1 MKNILKTLC
10 ILSSVLLS
18 AAVTSCVDE
27 RLYIDPEIGE
37 GEATLTASVVFSP
50 VRDVLRGTRA
60 SGNALKHVNT
70 LCVLFYNSEGNLA
83 MKVPQEKLLGL
94 QIENNNNAMAPDTP
108 GDGGHQAESDTPKA
122 TFSIAGIPFGRYR
135 IYAVANMGDLEGY
148 DVSTE
153 ELLKNTPL
161 IWNEDDISANDQ
173 MFGYFT
179 AADNQSSQGF
189 DAPLLAINRSMYPLH
204 AWLKRAASKVT
215 VNVDGSG
222 LYDNVQVWIHS
233 VQVRDIPR
241 YCYLGAD
248 HSVSAHLIS
257 EGEYITYS
265 TVGGQT
271 GKTVTKADPIM
282 LENAH
287 AENAEA
293 LYFYENMQGE
303 GQNKHQSWDGGESIK
318 FPNGNTP
325 GDQGFKDGKEAGTYV
340 QVSGY
345 YKNSEGEGPIIY
357 RFMLGKDTETNYDA
371 QRNYHYKLTLKLKN
385 NANDN
390 DWHIVYDPEPAIIAP
405 NPYFISYTY
414 DQSMNIPLKIVG
426 RRLISLRADIPEDE
440 INKNSWHAINPDGSK
455 PVPTPYW
462 DKATDNPGPWNG
474 FLSLRKTRAA
484 IVGSEYGG
492 TNPTA
497 YTYNKTYWEHNN
509 RGWREYD
516 TSLGKHIDATDGDYT
531 ITTNGGGEWE
541 ARIPLFTRSKQLVPT
556 TGYTGNNPYVAYRR
570 QASIVFTAEIEDAQ
584 GAVRTVKTPVT
595 IQQMRRIVNPTGIWR
610 SKDCADPFHVVM
622 MVQEGEQATEF
633 KPLESAGP
641 WVAVIKNGDWFDL
654 EPTEGKSQ
662 KNPDGTISGKSGS
675 TVDFTFRPKGTTST
689 PRSGIIKIYYNNYTC
704 IHLIF
709 VRQGYAPVSFP
720 GSTTKWHSFNLVTPT
735 EEAAD
740 PVIEGSYFKQF
751 NTDFPIAA
759 SNNTAEW
766 FDKNGAER
774 YFAIAGSSDS
784 KKWADIR
791 TSKTA
796 WDTFTID
803 GKTCR
808 LPKKADFDAITG
820 NSNTIY
826 GYGVLYTDQSSTVAE
841 SVKDA
846 YEARDAGNLN
856 GKGMRGVFVCDTIT
870 GTNLFFPIGASGYG
884 RFKQLSPTERYNRQ
898 RAGWAGVV
906 QYANRYK
913 YFPET
918 DTDGAAG
925 YPVRYK
931 PLFWD
936 LWERPGA
943 LYWLAPDESEKYGL
957 DINYYTYDFNVGTHD
972 NLGIGKWEGWAG
984 GPDPSGTDAILLR
997 LVED

>member
-1 MKNILKTLC
+1 MKKILQSFLIST
-10 ILSSVLLS
+10 IMLLP
-18 AAVTSCVDE
+18 VFFTSCVDE
-27 RLYIDPEIGE
+27 RLGIDPEIGE

-50 VRDVLRGTRA
+50 VRDALNGTRA
-60 SGNALKHVNT
+60 SGSALKHVNS
-70 LCVLFYNSEGNLA
+70 LCVLLYDTEGRLA
-83 MKVPQEKLLGL
+83 MKVPQSELKDL
-94 QIENNNNAMAPDTP
+94 QISNNNNSMAPDAP

-122 TFSIAGIPFGRYR
+122 SFSITGIPFGRYK

-153 ELLKNTPL
+153 NLLKETPL
-161 IWNEDDISANDQ
+161 IWNEDDISSNDQ

-179 AADNQSSQGF
+179 PADNQSSQGF
-189 DAPLLAINRSMYPLH
+189 DAPIIAVNRSMYPLH

-222 LYDNVQVWIHS
+222 LYPNVQVWIHS
-233 VQVRDIPR
+233 VQVRDISR
-241 YCYLGAD
+241 YCYLGKD

-265 TVGGQT
+265 DAGGKT
-271 GKTVTKADPIM
+271 GKTVTKADPMM

-287 AENAEA
+287 AENADA

-318 FPNGNTP
+318 YPNGNTP
-325 GDQGFKDGKEAGTYV
+325 GDKGFKDGKEAGTYV

-345 YKNSEGEGPIIY
+345 YKNAEGEGPIIY

-426 RRLISLRADIPEDE
+426 RRLISLRADIPEDD
-440 INKNSWHAINPDGSK
+440 INKNSWHAVNNDGSK

-492 TNPTA
+492 TDPTA
-497 YTYNKTYWEHNN
+497 YTYNKSYWTKHN

-516 TSLGKHIDATDGDYT
+516 TSLGKHEDAVDGDYT

-556 TGYTGNNPYVAYRR
+556 TGYTGNNPYFAYRR
-570 QASIVFTAEIEDAQ
+570 QASIVFTAEIEDTQ
-584 GAVRTVKTPVT
+584 GNIRKVT
-595 IQQMRRIVNPTGIWR
+595 TSVIIQQMRRIVNPTGIWR
-610 SKDCADPFHVVM
+610 SADCKDPFHVVM
-622 MVQEGEQATEF
+622 MVQESEEASEF
-633 KPLESAGP
+633 TPLESVGP
-641 WVAVIKNGDWFDL
+641 WVAVIKKGDWFDL
-654 EPTEGKSQ
+654 EQTDGKSQ
-662 KNPDGTISGKSGS
+662 KNPDGTVSGISGSH
-675 TVDFTFRPKGTTST
+675 VDFTFRPKGTTT
-689 PRSGIIKIYYNNYTC
+689 APRSGIIKIYYNNYTC

-709 VRQGYAPVSFP
+709 VRQGYDPVSFP
-720 GSTTKWHSFNLVTPT
+720 NSKTKWHSFNLVTPT
-735 EEAAD
+735 EETAD

-751 NTDFPIAA
+751 NTEFPIAA
-759 SNNTAEW
+759 SNNTTEW
-766 FDKNGAER
+766 FDKDGASR
-774 YFAIAGSSDS
+774 YFAIAGSPDS
-784 KKWADIR
+784 KKWADIK
-791 TSKTA
+791 TSRTA
-796 WDTFTID
+796 WDTFTIK
-803 GKTCR
+803 GKKCR
-808 LPKKADFDAITG
+808 LPKKADFDAITK
-820 NSNTIY
+820 NENTIY
-826 GYGVLYTDQSSTVAE
+826 GYGVLYTDQSTTVTKI
-841 SVKDA
+841 VKDA
-846 YEARDAGNLN
+846 YEARNEGSLN

-884 RFKQLSPTERYNRQ
+884 RFKQLAPTERHNRQ

-913 YFPET
+913 SFPET
-918 DTDGAAG
+918 DTDGASG

-931 PLFWD
+931 PLMWD

-943 LYWLAPDESEKYGL
+943 LYWLAPDETEKYGL
-957 DINYYTYDFNVGTHD
+957 DINYYTYDFNVATHD
-972 NLGIGKWEGWAG
+972 NLGIGVWGDWAG